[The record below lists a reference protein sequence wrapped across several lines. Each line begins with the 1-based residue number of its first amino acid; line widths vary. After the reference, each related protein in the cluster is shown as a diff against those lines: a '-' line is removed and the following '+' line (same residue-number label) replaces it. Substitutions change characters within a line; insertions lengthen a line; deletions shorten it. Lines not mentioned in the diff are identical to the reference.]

1 MVTRASATR
10 LGRRAEST
18 EPLRSRVAQ
27 ITGTDAAVLTA
38 TMGAL
43 RPFSRTRRP
52 AWPSRAPALVEV
64 DVGDPLGAGQQRYVD
79 RVERRQRACSSSL
92 RANSSS
98 PRRVPD

>member
-38 TMGAL
+38 AMGAL
-43 RPFSRTRRP
+43 RSFSRTRRP
-52 AWPSRAPALVEV
+52 AWRSRAPALVEV
-64 DVGDPLGAGQQRYVD
+64 DVGDRLGAGQQRI
-79 RVERRQRACSSSL
+79 RRSRRAPTACLLVVASGQL
-92 RANSSS
+92 LVA
-98 PRRVPD
+98 PEGP